1 MFRSSLFSNGPTF
14 RKKGRKLIVR
24 SSRLTRFRSLGL
36 FNRTMTVDPDRKV
49 IVVRDRRFWF
59 DERVERYP
67 FDLITG
73 VSFHLLQGLNHDPSI
88 FTSDRLE
95 SYAVG
100 LKLYGQSD
108 PDVHLFRFVGEGR
121 MSNNGPFPD
130 WVYWYE
136 DLTDIV
142 GTHEEAAQHF
152 VKALGWVLMKPIV
165 PK

>member
-1 MFRSSLFSNGPTF
+1 MFRSSLFSNCPTF
-14 RKKGRKLIVR
+14 RKKGRKLIVT
-24 SSRLTRFRSLGL
+24 SSRLTRWISLGL

-49 IVVRDRRFWF
+49 VIVRDLRFWF

-73 VSFHLLQGLNHDPSI
+73 VSFHLGGFNHDPSI

-95 SYAVG
+95 SYSVG
-100 LKLYGQSD
+100 LKLYGQTD

-121 MSNNGPFPD
+121 MANHGPLPD

-142 GTHEEAAQHF
+142 GNHEEEAQHF

>member
-1 MFRSSLFSNGPTF
+1 MLQLSLFSNGPTF
-14 RKKGRKLIVR
+14 RKKGRKLIVT
-24 SSRLTRFRSLGL
+24 SSRLTRLLSLGL

-49 IVVRDRRFWF
+49 IVVRDQRFWF

-73 VSFHLLQGLNHDPSI
+73 VSFHLGGLNHDPSL

-95 SYAVG
+95 SYSVG

-121 MSNNGPFPD
+121 MSNNGPLPD

-142 GTHEEAAQHF
+142 GTHEEEAQHF
-152 VKALGWVLMKPIV
+152 VKVLGWVLMKPIV